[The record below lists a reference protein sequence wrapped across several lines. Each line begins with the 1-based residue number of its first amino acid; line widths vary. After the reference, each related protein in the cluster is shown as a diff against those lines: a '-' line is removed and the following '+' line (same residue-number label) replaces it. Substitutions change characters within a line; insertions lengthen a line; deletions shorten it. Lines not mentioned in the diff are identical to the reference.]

1 MAELKHYRQKVESI
15 LRDHEAARNNDGTLY
30 AYFISKYCPHLVAH
44 IHEGFAEST
53 PAVPLKNF
61 KNLPPM
67 ENIRRSRQIIQNDN
81 NLYLPTDPM
90 VRKAR
95 KIKEENWRN
104 AEVREAKIV

>member
-1 MAELKHYRQKVESI
+1 MAELKHYRQKVETI
-15 LRDHEAARNNDGTLY
+15 LKDHESARNNDGSLY
-30 AYFISKYCPHLVAH
+30 AYFLKKYCSHLIVPDAN
-44 IHEGFAEST
+44 GD

-81 NLYLPTDPM
+81 NLYLPSDPA

-104 AEVREAKIV
+104 AEVREAKNL